1 MVRSTTIVLI
11 IHIIRGD
18 MIDEKETKLHFQCYN
33 KMSENSS
40 VELMFMLSET
50 DVK

>member
-1 MVRSTTIVLI
+1 MALLTCLVLI

-33 KMSENSS
+33 K
-40 VELMFMLSET
+40 
-50 DVK
+50 KCGKIAQ